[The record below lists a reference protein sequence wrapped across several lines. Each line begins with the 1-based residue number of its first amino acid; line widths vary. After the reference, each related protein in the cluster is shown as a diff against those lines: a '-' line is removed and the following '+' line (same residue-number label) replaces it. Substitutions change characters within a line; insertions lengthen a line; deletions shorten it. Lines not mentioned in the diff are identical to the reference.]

1 MDIDAG
7 QQRCAA
13 VETHV
18 LGLEDIAYLDQAAL
32 KLAVEQQTGADTG
45 REVEHTAHVDFGG
58 YRGPVVGTAV
68 YNLIFGQ
75 RRQRVD
81 KHLAVGRV
89 ERTAVHQVAD
99 IHTAESETVV
109 LAC

>member
-18 LGLEDIAYLDQAAL
+18 LGLEDIAHLDQAAL
-32 KLAVEQQTGADTG
+32 KLAVEQQAGADTG
-45 REVEHTAHVDFGG
+45 RKVEHTAHVDFGG

-68 YNLIFGQ
+68 YNLIFGLLFSRAETTFLMFSVQ
-75 RRQRVD
+75 WIPGPRSMI
-81 KHLAVGRV
+81 
-89 ERTAVHQVAD
+89 EAD
-99 IHTAESETVV
+99 TSKRSFS
-109 LAC
+109 